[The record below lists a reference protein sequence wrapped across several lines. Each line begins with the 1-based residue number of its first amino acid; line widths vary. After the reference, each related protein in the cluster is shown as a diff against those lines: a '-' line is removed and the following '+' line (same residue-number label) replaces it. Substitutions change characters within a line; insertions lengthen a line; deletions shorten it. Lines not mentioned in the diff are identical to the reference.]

1 MYCLLAPKIGEV
13 TYLLSKRIGFHVW
26 LGQCL
31 LADWIMLTL
40 PALEGGDTKLSPTVE
55 APIPLRTFVATRW
68 PWPPPWGAEIH
79 RLPAFW
85 ILHVSCIGQ
94 WVIQRVG
101 RYLLVRGIEMIRQE
115 LLRGR

>member
-1 MYCLLAPKIGEV
+1 MEIRS
-13 TYLLSKRIGFHVW
+13 YLLEMRNQYLYELLW
-26 LGQCL
+26 PLGGL
-31 LADWIMLTL
+31 
-40 PALEGGDTKLSPTVE
+40 GSPM
-55 APIPLRTFVATRW
+55 
-68 PWPPPWGAEIH
+68 GAAIH

-94 WVIQRVG
+94 LLIQHVG

>member
-40 PALEGGDTKLSPTVE
+40 PALDKWRCEV
-55 APIPLRTFVATRW
+55 
-68 PWPPPWGAEIH
+68 
-79 RLPAFW
+79 
-85 ILHVSCIGQ
+85 VSLC
-94 WVIQRVG
+94 
-101 RYLLVRGIEMIRQE
+101 
-115 LLRGR
+115 